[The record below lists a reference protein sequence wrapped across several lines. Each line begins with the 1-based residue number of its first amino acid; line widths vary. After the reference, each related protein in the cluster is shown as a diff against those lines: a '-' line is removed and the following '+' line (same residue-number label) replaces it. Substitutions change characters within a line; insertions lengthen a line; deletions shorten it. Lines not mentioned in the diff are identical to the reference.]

1 MLAHT
6 KKPLTKAKRPTAKR
20 SGDTKISSDNIEI
33 LVTVPKVNASKIKQY
48 LKKQGCVYVNEK
60 PAAEARQY
68 TASKMHSSPLEQDLI
83 DAKELFAE
91 RTPANMLI
99 GARGKENI
107 TQVQLSQIT
116 GIPRRHIS
124 DMENGRRPIGK
135 QNAMKLEKALNISYR
150 LFL

>member
-6 KKPLTKAKRPTAKR
+6 KKPPTKIKRPIARR
-20 SGDTKISSDNIEI
+20 SINARKDTGNIMI
-33 LVTVPKVNASKIKQY
+33 LVSCPMFNADHVKQY
-48 LKKQGCVYVNEK
+48 LEKHGCVYIDHGDEW
-60 PAAEARQY
+60 
-68 TASKMHSSPLEQDLI
+68 M
-83 DAKELFAE
+83 DAKGLFTE

-99 GARGKENI
+99 GARGKENF
-107 TQVQLSQIT
+107 TQIQLSDIT

-135 QNAMKLEKALNISYR
+135 QNAFKLGKALNINYR

>member
-1 MLAHT
+1 MLVHT
-6 KKPLTKAKRPTAKR
+6 KMPPTEARSVAKR
-20 SGDTKISSDNIEI
+20 SLDAKMISDNIFI
-33 LVTVPKVNASKIKQY
+33 LVSCPVENADHIKQY
-48 LKKQGCVYVNEK
+48 LGKHGCVCVD
-60 PAAEARQY
+60 
-68 TASKMHSSPLEQDLI
+68 TGLELI
-83 DAKELFAE
+83 DAKGLFAE

-107 TQVQLSQIT
+107 TQMQLSKIT

-135 QNAMKLEKALNISYR
+135 QNALKLEKALNISYR

>member
-1 MLAHT
+1 MLVHT
-6 KKPLTKAKRPTAKR
+6 KKPHIRVKRQVKNLFEKKEINTDKTNAD
-20 SGDTKISSDNIEI
+20 SIMI
-33 LVTVPKVNASKIKQY
+33 LVACPMLNADNVKQY
-48 LKKQGCVYVNEK
+48 LEKHGCIFVDDG
-60 PAAEARQY
+60 
-68 TASKMHSSPLEQDLI
+68 QDWI
-83 DAKELFAE
+83 DAKGLFAE

-107 TQVQLSQIT
+107 TQIQLSKLT

-135 QNAMKLEKALNISYR
+135 QNALKLEKALNISYR

>member
-6 KKPLTKAKRPTAKR
+6 KKPLIKSNNAIPKKSSSIKFYIKCPSSNAVNIKKYLEKHGCILLNDEQELLNAK
-20 SGDTKISSDNIEI
+20 G
-33 LVTVPKVNASKIKQY
+33 
-48 LKKQGCVYVNEK
+48 
-60 PAAEARQY
+60 
-68 TASKMHSSPLEQDLI
+68 
-83 DAKELFAE
+83 LFAP
-91 RTPANMLI
+91 RTPSNMLI

-107 TQVQLSQIT
+107 TQNKLSELT

-135 QNAMKLEKALNISYR
+135 QNAIKLGKALNINYL

>member
-1 MLAHT
+1 MAKNIVIVNTCPDVLKYDNRKAIELAQALGR
-6 KKPLTKAKRPTAKR
+6 PLTP
-20 SGDTKISSDNIEI
+20 SE
-33 LVTVPKVNASKIKQY
+33 Y
-48 LKKQGCVYVNEK
+48 EKQGCEYIDDNSSTEIKEQELVN
-60 PAAEARQY
+60 
-68 TASKMHSSPLEQDLI
+68 
-83 DAKELFAE
+83 AKELFAE

-107 TQVQLSQIT
+107 TQVQLSKIT

-135 QNAMKLEKALNISYR
+135 QTALKLEKALNVSYR

>member
-6 KKPLTKAKRPTAKR
+6 KKPLIKVKRPAAKC
-20 SGDTKISSDNIEI
+20 SDNVRI
-33 LVTVPKVNASKIKQY
+33 LVSVPTVNADQIKEY
-48 LKKQGCVYVNEK
+48 LEKQGCVYIDE
-60 PAAEARQY
+60 
-68 TASKMHSSPLEQDLI
+68 EQDLM
-83 DAKELFAE
+83 DAKGLFAE

-107 TQVQLSQIT
+107 TQIQLSKIT

>member
-6 KKPLTKAKRPTAKR
+6 KKPLIRAKRPSSR
-20 SGDTKISSDNIEI
+20 SSNNSELDFGKIKI
-33 LVTVPKVNASKIKQY
+33 LVSVPMVNADQIKQY
-48 LKKQGCVYVNEK
+48 LEKQGCVCIDDNPSTEIKEQEWVN
-60 PAAEARQY
+60 
-68 TASKMHSSPLEQDLI
+68 
-83 DAKELFAE
+83 AKGLFAE

-107 TQVQLSQIT
+107 TQAQLSKIT

-135 QNAMKLEKALNISYR
+135 QNALKLEKALNVSYR